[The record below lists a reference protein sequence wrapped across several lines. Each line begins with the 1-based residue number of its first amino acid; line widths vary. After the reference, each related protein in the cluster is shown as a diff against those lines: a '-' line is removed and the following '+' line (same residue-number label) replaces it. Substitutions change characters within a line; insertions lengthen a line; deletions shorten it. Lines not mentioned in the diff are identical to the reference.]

1 MKRIIAIILACSL
14 LLSGCASS
22 TPSTQAPS
30 SEAPSSNQTEI
41 EQTTNDTSEASTEAK
56 TPEESTAASESS
68 GESTV
73 APEAD
78 WDIHAPSPS
87 KNIPVA
93 PTYTGLNDPNLLSD
107 FENAVYFFRPPLL
120 LCFLPFNNRFRTDFF
135 NIAISHIG

>member
-73 APEAD
+73 HQKLIGIFMQRHHQRIFL
-78 WDIHAPSPS
+78 W
-87 KNIPVA
+87 
-93 PTYTGLNDPNLLSD
+93 
-107 FENAVYFFRPPLL
+107 LL
-120 LCFLPFNNRFRTDFF
+120 LIL
-135 NIAISHIG
+135 G